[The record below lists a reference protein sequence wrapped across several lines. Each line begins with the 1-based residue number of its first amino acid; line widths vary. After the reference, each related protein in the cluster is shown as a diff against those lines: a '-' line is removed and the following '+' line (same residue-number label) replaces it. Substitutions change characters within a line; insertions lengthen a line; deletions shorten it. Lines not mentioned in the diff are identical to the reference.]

1 MASVNKETL
10 QTQLEHMQ
18 LKYVG
23 TGHPDISKY
32 EWICN
37 QQRDSYAS
45 YIGHHSLM
53 AYIAV
58 AENQSIGR
66 TRYQFLERM
75 CDPCGK
81 PPPEKNGIVI
91 TEEDMKPLCN

>member
-1 MASVNKETL
+1 MGSINKDTI

-45 YIGHHSLM
+45 YIGHHSLLS
-53 AYIAV
+53 YIAV
-58 AENQSIGR
+58 AENQSVCR
-66 TRYQFLERM
+66 TRYNFLERM
-75 CDPCGK
+75 CDPCGR
-81 PPPEKNGIVI
+81 PPPERVGMEVTLQEMNDTFK
-91 TEEDMKPLCN
+91 